1 MLDGLSQTL
10 VWLDGEWLPAG
21 AGLVSP
27 LDRCYLY
34 GDGVFET
41 FRSRSGRFFRLERH
55 MARMR
60 GGLELL
66 GIEFVLE
73 EEGIRAAAARAFDL
87 LGCRDVVFRLTV
99 SRGTGWR
106 GLQTAVS
113 PQLTILATPFESSSR
128 EPPLTACLTSV
139 TRDETSPLSTVKTCN
154 YLPSVLALQEA
165 QRRGCREAVM
175 LCRAG
180 WVSECSTSNL
190 FWVRGGELYTPS
202 LRCGALPGVMRSAV
216 LDAAVREGI
225 PAIEGEFLPRA
236 LAEAE
241 YALVS
246 SSVRGLHPLGEF
258 EGKPLATEDAAGVAP
273 RLLAALE
280 RLVREESR

>member
-1 MLDGLSQTL
+1 MIDALSGVL
-10 VWLDGEWLPAG
+10 VWLDGEWRPAG

-27 LDRCYLY
+27 VDRCYLY

-41 FRSRSGRFFRLERH
+41 FRSRSGHFFRLERH
-55 MARMR
+55 LERMR
-60 GGLELL
+60 KGLELL
-66 GIEFVLE
+66 GIEFVPE
-73 EEGIRAAAARAFDL
+73 EEGIRAAAAGAFDL

-106 GLQTAVS
+106 GLRMEGS
-113 PQLTILATPFESSSR
+113 PQMTILATPCESSSR
-128 EPPLTACLTSV
+128 QPPLTACLTSI

-154 YLPSVLALQEA
+154 YLASVLALLEA
-165 QRRGCREAVM
+165 QRRGCREAVIVS
-175 LCRAG
+175 RAG
-180 WVSECSTSNL
+180 WVSECSSSNL
-190 FWVRGGELYTPS
+190 FWVDGGELYTPS
-202 LRCGALPGVMRSAV
+202 VRCGALPGVMRSAV

-241 YALVS
+241 YAFVT

-258 EGKPLATEDAAGVAP
+258 EGKPFAPEDASGVAP
-273 RLLAALE
+273 RLLAAVECLI
-280 RLVREESR
+280 REESC